1 MSILGGYFKTF
12 LVFLCISIE
21 TQHRD
26 KIPQLRLITVYES
39 VYVRRSVCPSV
50 GNQIFSRSWTP
61 PAQIRRCL
69 WVITCVDLSVNL
81 SVCLSVCLS
90 VGTSLI

>member
-26 KIPQLRLITVYES
+26 KIPQLGLITVYC
-39 VYVRRSVCPSV
+39 RS
-50 GNQIFSRSWTP
+50 
-61 PAQIRRCL
+61 
-69 WVITCVDLSVNL
+69 
-81 SVCLSVCLS
+81 
-90 VGTSLI
+90 SLIMSSMSLLDLKNPLLIL